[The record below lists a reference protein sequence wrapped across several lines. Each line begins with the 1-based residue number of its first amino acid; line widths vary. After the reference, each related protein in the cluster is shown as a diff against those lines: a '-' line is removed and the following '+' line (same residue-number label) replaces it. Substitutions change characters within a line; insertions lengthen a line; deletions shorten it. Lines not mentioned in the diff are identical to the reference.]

1 MTNVQSREQHRQTL
15 ESQRAELAAQITQAE
30 DNLLSITD
38 QRSLKHLDR
47 RISAMRNELY
57 ELDQQLNAVVVETQE
72 EFAERH
78 GDAVHIGHRWVY
90 EDGAQHD
97 GRLSQEPP
105 SDPNALVKLKYEYAQ
120 GKLDAA
126 VKRYKHDQSCINT
139 QLSYHASGCGPMPLP
154 GWEAH
159 LEKLAK
165 EIEPLEERAA
175 ELREQ
180 LPNYK
185 ARQAYIERRSDER
198 QRAADAFAVLQQFP
212 VF

>member
-1 MTNVQSREQHRQTL
+1 MTTAQSREQHRQAL
-15 ESQRAELAAQITQAE
+15 QSQREQLAAQIRQAE
-30 DNLLSITD
+30 DNLLSVAD
-38 QRSLKHLDR
+38 PQNLKLLDT
-47 RISAMRNELY
+47 RISAWRSELY

-78 GDAVHIGHRWVY
+78 GDAVYVRHRWVY

-105 SDPNALVKLKYEYAQ
+105 SDPNALLALRHEYFRA
-120 GKLDAA
+120 KADAA
-126 VKRYKHDQSCINT
+126 IKRFDHDRTCIQT
-139 QLSYHASGCGPMPLP
+139 QLQYHASGCGPMPP
-154 GWEAH
+154 ARWEEH

-165 EIEPLEERAA
+165 EIEQLEQQAA

-180 LPNYK
+180 LPNFK
-185 ARQAYIERRSDER
+185 ARQAYAERRNEER
-198 QRAADAFAVLQQFP
+198 QRASEAFGVLQQLP